1 MPGAGS
7 SGSSLRPSLR
17 LSLRPSEETTSDEP
31 RQRTPRRNP
40 GTALVTAAER
50 ARRTAEADALCA
62 RAYAACGGPDTGV
75 ALVAV
80 GGYGRGELAPH
91 SDLDVVLVCDEGVE
105 PGELAEQVWYPLW
118 DSGARVDHA
127 VRTLPEV
134 QAAAEDD
141 LRVALGLLDVRH
153 LAGDPNLT
161 LRLRT
166 HVLAQWR
173 RGALRRLPELQRM
186 VGDRHRRVGELAHLS
201 VPEVK
206 EAGGGLRDAGVLK
219 ALLATWLVDVPHV
232 ELEQSRR
239 ALLDVRDLVQGLA
252 GRASDRIA
260 PEMWTDLAEGLGL
273 ADARA
278 AQVHV
283 RELGRRIT
291 HLSRLSWRRVDARIA
306 QPTAVGVRRP
316 ALVPVAPGVAV
327 SRAEVVLTKA
337 ARPDQDPLLLLRA
350 ATVAAER
357 DLVLAPLTAARLA
370 RECAPLPAPWP
381 EEARHLMVRLLAAG
395 PGLLPVWE
403 TLEETGALGSLL
415 PEWEAIRLLPHASVI
430 HRFTVDRHVV
440 ETCIEASALIREVNR
455 PDVLMVAALL
465 HDIGKGRLTEH
476 SVAGEP
482 IARTIAARMG
492 FDDDAVDLVARL
504 VRWHLLLAE
513 TATTRDPDD
522 PATVALVAD
531 RLRDAE
537 ALDLLAALT
546 QADARATAPQAW
558 TTWRAGLVRDLT
570 RRVRG
575 VLQGEP
581 SPARVVGE
589 EIVLPRDA
597 ARGRLV
603 LDIEPVRDGS
613 RVTVIAPDRVGL
625 LADVAATFALQRLPV
640 RAARAWAQ
648 DHYGVSVWQLDGEG
662 LDPALLRERYE
673 AILEGRLDPQPRLSR
688 QSARQTLAPN
698 VAVRPEA
705 SAQATVLEVRADDR
719 PGVVYLV
726 CAALARLD
734 VAVRSAH
741 VDTLGPQAVD
751 VFYLQEAGAGVL
763 SDSRAAQAAHA
774 VRAALGGDPPP
785 SH

>member
-1 MPGAGS
+1 M
-7 SGSSLRPSLR
+7 
-17 LSLRPSEETTSDEP
+17 
-31 RQRTPRRNP
+31 
-40 GTALVTAAER
+40 TAAER
-50 ARRTAEADALCA
+50 ARRTAEADTLCA
-62 RAYAACGGPDTGV
+62 TAYADCGGPDTGI

-91 SDLDVVLVCDEGVE
+91 SDLDVVLVCDEGLE
-105 PGELAEQVWYPLW
+105 PGELAERVWYPLW

-134 QAAAEDD
+134 QRAAEDD

-173 RGALRRLPELQRM
+173 RGALRRLPELQRL
-186 VGDRHRRVGELAHLS
+186 VRDRQRRVGELAHLS

-219 ALLATWLVDVPHV
+219 ALSATWLVDVPHV

-239 ALLDVRDLVQGLA
+239 ALLDVRDLVQTLA

-260 PEMWTDLAEGLGL
+260 PEMWTDMAEGLGL
-273 ADARA
+273 GDARA

-291 HLSRLSWRRVDARIA
+291 HLSRLSWRRVDARFA
-306 QPTAVGVRRP
+306 QPAVVGVRRP

-327 SRAEVVLTKA
+327 SRAEVVLAKG
-337 ARPDQDPLLLLRA
+337 ARPDRDPLLLLRA

-357 DLVLAPLTAARLA
+357 DLVLSPLTAARLA
-370 RECAPLPAPWP
+370 RECPPLPDPWP
-381 EEARHLMVRLLAAG
+381 DEARHLMVRLLASG
-395 PGLLPVWE
+395 PGLLAVWE
-403 TLEETGALGSLL
+403 TLEETGALDSLL
-415 PEWEAIRLLPHASVI
+415 PEWEAIRMLPHASVI

-440 ETCIEASALIREVNR
+440 ETCIEASTLIREVSR

-492 FDDDAVDLVARL
+492 FEDEAIDLVARL
-504 VRWHLLLAE
+504 VRWHLLLSE

-522 PATVALVAD
+522 PATVALVAE
-531 RLRDAE
+531 RLGDAE

-570 RRVRG
+570 RRVRAALRG
-575 VLQGEP
+575 DAA
-581 SPARVVGE
+581 PARVVE
-589 EIVLPRDA
+589 EQVAVPREA
-597 ARGRLV
+597 TRGRLV
-603 LDIEPVRDGS
+603 LEVEAVGDGS
-613 RVTVIAPDRVGL
+613 RVTAIAPDRVGL

-648 DHYGVSVWQLDGEG
+648 DHYGVSVWQLAGEG

-688 QSARQTLAPN
+688 PAARQALAPN

-705 SAQATVLEVRADDR
+705 STQSTVLEVRADDR

-751 VFYLQEAGAGVL
+751 VFYLQEAGAGAL
-763 SDSRAAQAAHA
+763 SDSRAADAAHA
-774 VRAALGGDPPP
+774 VRSALGGDPLPP
-785 SH
+785 A